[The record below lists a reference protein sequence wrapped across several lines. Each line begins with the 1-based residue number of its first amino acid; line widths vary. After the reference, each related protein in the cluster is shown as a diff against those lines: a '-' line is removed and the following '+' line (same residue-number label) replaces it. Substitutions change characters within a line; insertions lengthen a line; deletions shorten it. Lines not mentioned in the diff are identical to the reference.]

1 MIFASQE
8 QQETS
13 AETRSP
19 EYKQHQEALNSLQS
33 KRKEK
38 SRYYAVSWKSVTFP
52 ISDQVYG
59 RNEREKKAP
68 PSRRRA
74 VIHA

>member
-33 KRKEK
+33 KRKESVLCCLMEECNFPYLGSSLWQK
-38 SRYYAVSWKSVTFP
+38 WKRKEGS
-52 ISDQVYG
+52 S
-59 RNEREKKAP
+59 K
-68 PSRRRA
+68 
-74 VIHA
+74 